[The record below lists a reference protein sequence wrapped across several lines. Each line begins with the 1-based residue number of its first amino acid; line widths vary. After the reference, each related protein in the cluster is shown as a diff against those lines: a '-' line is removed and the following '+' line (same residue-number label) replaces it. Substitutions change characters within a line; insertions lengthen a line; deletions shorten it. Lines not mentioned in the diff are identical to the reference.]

1 MNDLKLPTL
10 KCRRCEHEWIPRSP
24 FLPKVCPS
32 CNSPYWD
39 KEKGWYK
46 KMKEEKKQK
55 RNEEA
60 GDLSELSYDLR
71 DRKQKK

>member
-1 MNDLKLPTL
+1 
-10 KCRRCEHEWIPRSP
+10 
-24 FLPKVCPS
+24 
-32 CNSPYWD
+32 
-39 KEKGWYK
+39 
-46 KMKEEKKQK
+46 MKEEKKQK